1 MAVLRGTQDEMEGR
15 ERQYANIQGER
26 AQLHAALQSLL
37 DRKKNMQL
45 VNDQVGGWAQRV
57 TAKMQEQL

>member
-45 VNDQVGGWAQRV
+45 VND
-57 TAKMQEQL
+57 